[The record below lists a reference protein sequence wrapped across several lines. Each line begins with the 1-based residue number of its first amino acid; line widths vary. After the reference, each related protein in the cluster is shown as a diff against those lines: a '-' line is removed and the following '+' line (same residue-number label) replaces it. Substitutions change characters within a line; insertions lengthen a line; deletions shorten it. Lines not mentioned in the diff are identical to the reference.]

1 MVKRNSQYTSEY
13 QSPNSVGK
21 RQTVPIDA
29 NDPRLRWDKIG
40 QTKARLGAEL
50 DIVDFS
56 GKALTASL
64 TGLSITNLVV
74 QEQVANL
81 NVSSST
87 SSIADKLTSS
97 SIYPSDIS
105 NLAASWVGTTL
116 RITWNFDTTLLEN
129 KYFTNFSIKFTIS
142 GIDYIIKSF
151 VVNTTGTSQ
160 SYDFTLTA
168 NESMFGFFQTS
179 FDLVSVAPEDSF
191 NNIGNYASIV
201 PPVYKNSL
209 PAPIITVTSM
219 NEGYTVAWTPIT
231 DITLNYISIEEYISA
246 DNVNIPTGNYKQVYL
261 DSVNPAVV
269 LTSTTEGRWV
279 KARFTDK
286 AGTYGEYCTAVYI
299 TPTATV
305 AVNTTPP
312 NAVTYVSA
320 VWSGNDIVISYT
332 LPSTLAGSY
341 FQVTLTPFT
350 GINGYFYVYPDGTS
364 NLNQTTIIRKADIFA
379 QFGRYYSSFS
389 SALFTSFSSIGI
401 KDPNGVAFSV
411 DQRTNPFVI
420 NGVRLV
426 PTFTLTGIVNG
437 YSATFNLPSYA
448 TYAEVYQ
455 KYTSWSGITVPNDA
469 FTGTYSSGGSSGTA
483 TITLTNI
490 KDNDGVALSPIPTG
504 YIITG
509 TGIPNN
515 TYIASVSGNTITL
528 SNNLTTQASGT
539 YSAQGL
545 VYSGIGPANIPS
557 TLYQNTYII
566 VRYYDDFDNSSAIS
580 AEQIVIPYQP
590 TTVDVVGPPNVL
602 STGLSTTSG
611 IDLSGTL
618 GFNGYIN
625 LSWAAVTDSQLR
637 GYRIRFTTDAVSPVY
652 SYVDYPIDQSNPPT
666 GTLSYK
672 LTGLAVGATYKI
684 AVATYDQY
692 NNLSTGFTSFTDATI
707 TGSPAI
713 SNYISAGNFQFG
725 QGVDPDNATGI
736 TGTKRGLYFN
746 SSNYW
751 FLNSSN
757 SARLKVGGST
767 SNYLLWDGSNF
778 TIDGNISA
786 RGGSF
791 QGNVALTASGA
802 SIYSG
807 DVTTS
812 AGNLTGD
819 GFILNSGGLLIR
831 KGTNQVSL
839 DTTTGGINANYGSI
853 AGWDITSAKIEK
865 LASTKY
871 AGLSPSGTY
880 AFWAGS
886 TVSGGDTTQFA
897 VDRTGKVYATSMQIS
912 GGALDIGAT
921 SSNLTSGFHVTAA
934 GKMYADGAQITGTL
948 SVTGDSTFKSNIQL
962 WTDNTTYGSIYG
974 GASPTSGVRTVMNY
988 KGFAAYS
995 SNAAVTEILTTPIT
1009 DTQTTPGGNTI
1020 SMPSDYVGINFFT
1033 KGAIIGGWIVNDGV
1047 ITSDK
1052 SKQITLT
1059 SGTNAGIVMS
1069 GIVGVNTNYTVGMS
1083 VPSAAG
1089 DKVFWAGASKSAANF
1104 YVDTTGTMNAT
1115 GAVISSKGSLTTGNS
1130 YVKIDGAADNLT
1142 IYGLATNHPGAS
1154 QTFTATITGG
1164 AIQSAYSAT
1173 VADVITKTTTTLNSG
1188 NISTDGFMS
1197 IVASKG
1203 FQVFDGGTTTANTA
1217 PMISITPAGSYT
1229 TFKETRDGVLNTYNG
1244 SAFVSNA
1251 SVSFL
1256 NSGSVILGSGSG
1268 LSGGTSDGNTSYVY
1282 VNGYARVRNS
1292 TPVGTGT
1299 GSYIRNTYISSVPPS
1314 PTGGGGFVGDLWV
1327 STT

>member
-1 MVKRNSQYTSEY
+1 MKSTPEGSNKAPKKPTLF
-13 QSPNSVGK
+13 
-21 RQTVPIDA
+21 IDKA
-29 NDPRLRWDKIG
+29 DPRLTKSNIG
-40 QTKARLGAEL
+40 KTLARSNAE
-50 DIVDFS
+50 IVVVD
-56 GKALTASL
+56 L
-64 TGLSITNLVV
+64 TGLTGLAG
-74 QEQVANL
+74 ANL
-81 NVSSST
+81 GADGSLPDPNTKTPPNPNPPTPLPPPGTPST
-87 SSIADKLTSS
+87 
-97 SIYPSDIS
+97 PSPITGITGSWSGSTLNIS
-105 NLAASWVGTTL
+105 
-116 RITWNFDTTLLEN
+116 WNFDATLSQNTYADQFIITFAIGSNNITVYN
-129 KYFTNFSIKFTIS
+129 KIN
-142 GIDYIIKSF
+142 KS
-151 VVNTTGTSQ
+151 TTSQ
-160 SYDFTLTA
+160 TYALTQEI
-168 NESMFGFFQTS
+168 NQSLFGFFQGH
-179 FDLVSVAPEDSF
+179 FDSITVAAADSLG
-191 NNIGNYASIV
+191 NIGQSATFS
-201 PPVYKNSL
+201 PPDYINSL

-219 NEGYTVAWTPIT
+219 NEGYVVAWTPIT
-231 DITLNYISIEEYISA
+231 DTTFNYISIEEYVSS
-246 DNVNIPTGNYKQVYL
+246 DNVDIPTGTYTQVYL

-269 LTSTTEGRWV
+269 LTSTTDGRWV

-286 AGTYGEYCTAVYI
+286 AGTYGQYCTAVYI
-299 TPTATV
+299 VPTATV

-312 NAVTYVSA
+312 NAVTAVSA
-320 VWSGNDIVISYT
+320 VWSGSDIVISYT
-332 LPSTLAGSY
+332 LPTTLAGSY
-341 FQVTLTPFT
+341 FQVTLTPTT

-364 NLNQTTIIRKADIFA
+364 NLNQTAIIRKADIFA

-389 SALFTSFSSIGI
+389 SALFTSFSGIGI
-401 KDPNGVAFSV
+401 KDPHGVAFSV
-411 DQRTNPFVI
+411 GQRTDPFVI

-437 YSATFNLPSYA
+437 YSATFNLPSYS

-455 KYTSWSGITVPNDA
+455 KYTSWSGITTPIDA
-469 FTGTYSSGGSSGTA
+469 FTGTYSSGGSSGTT
-483 TITLTNI
+483 TITLTNV
-490 KDNDGVALSPIPTG
+490 KDNDGATVSSIPTG

-509 TGIPNN
+509 TGVPNN
-515 TYIASVSGNTITL
+515 TYITSVNGNTITL
-528 SNNLTTQASGT
+528 SNNLTAQASGT

-545 VYSGIGPANIPS
+545 VYAGIGPANIPS
-557 TLYQNTYII
+557 TIYQNTYVI
-566 VRYYDDFDNSSAIS
+566 VRYYDDFDNSSAAS

-590 TTVDVVGPPNVL
+590 TTVDVVGPPNV
-602 STGLSTTSG
+602 SGTGLSTTSG
-611 IDLSGTL
+611 IDSSGTL

-625 LSWAAVTDSQLR
+625 LSWSAVTDSQLR
-637 GYRIRFTTDAVSPVY
+637 GYRIRFTTDTTSPVY

-672 LTGLAVGATYKI
+672 LTGLAVGATYKL

-692 NNLSTGFTSFTDATI
+692 NNLSTAFTSFTDVTI
-707 TGSPAI
+707 SGTPAI
-713 SNYISAGNFQFG
+713 SNYISAGNFKFG
-725 QGVDPDNATGI
+725 YGVNTSTD
-736 TGTKRGLYFN
+736 KGLYFDAN
-746 SSNYW
+746 NYW
-751 FLNSSN
+751 YINSDN

-767 SNYLLWDGSNF
+767 SNYLLWDGSAF
-778 TIDGNISA
+778 TIDGNLSA

-819 GFILNSGGLLIR
+819 GFILNNGGLLIR
-831 KGTNQVSL
+831 KGTNQVSM
-839 DTTTGGINANYGSI
+839 DTTTGGIFANYGSI

-886 TVSGGDTTQFA
+886 TSSGGDTNQFA
-897 VDRTGKVYATSMQIS
+897 VDRTGKVYASAVQIT

-921 SSNLTSGFHVTAA
+921 SANLTSGFHVTAA

-962 WTDNTTYGSIYG
+962 WTDGSTYGSIYG
-974 GASPTSGVRTVMNY
+974 GASPTTGVRTVMNY

-1089 DKVFWAGASKSAANF
+1089 DKVFWAGASKSSANF

-1115 GAVISSKGSLTTGNS
+1115 GAVISSKGSLGTGS

-1164 AIQSAYSAT
+1164 AIQSGYSAT
-1173 VADVITKTTTTLNSG
+1173 IADVTTKTTTILNSG

-1197 IVASKG
+1197 VVATKG
-1203 FQVFDGGTTTANTA
+1203 FQVFGSAVSANAA
-1217 PMISITPAGSYT
+1217 PMISVDPTGSYT
-1229 TFKETRDGVLNTYNG
+1229 TFTESGTSTNT
-1244 SAFVSNA
+1244 SAFVSNTN
-1251 SVSFL
+1251 VSFL
-1256 NSGSVILGSGSG
+1256 NSTSVILGSGTG
-1268 LSGGTSDGNTSYVY
+1268 LSGGTAGETGTSYVY
-1282 VNGYARVRNS
+1282 VNGWARIRNS
-1292 TPVGTGT
+1292 TPTGYGT
-1299 GSYIRNTYISSVPPS
+1299 GSYIRNTYVSTVAPSQSS
-1314 PTGGGGFVGDLWV
+1314 TGGFVGDLWV

>member
-1 MVKRNSQYTSEY
+1 MKATPEGSNKAPKKPTLF
-13 QSPNSVGK
+13 
-21 RQTVPIDA
+21 IDK
-29 NDPRLRWDKIG
+29 NDPRLLPANIG
-40 QTKARLGAEL
+40 KTLARSNAEII
-50 DIVDFS
+50 IVDKS
-56 GKALTASL
+56 GLYGLAGANISANDGLPDPDVNKDPGGNSTPKTPIPVPGTNSTPTA
-64 TGLSITNLVV
+64 
-74 QEQVANL
+74 
-81 NVSSST
+81 VSGCASVWNGST
-87 SSIADKLTSS
+87 LH
-97 SIYPSDIS
+97 
-105 NLAASWVGTTL
+105 
-116 RITWNFDTTLLEN
+116 ITWNFDA
-129 KYFTNFSIKFTIS
+129 TNSANL
-142 GIDYIIKSF
+142 YAVEF
-151 VVNTTGTSQ
+151 VVAITVGNVTQTIYAPINKTATSQ
-160 SYDFTLTA
+160 SYDLTYDI
-168 NESMFGFFQTS
+168 NTNLFGFFQPKITS
-179 FDLVSVAPEDSF
+179 ITTKAADSL
-191 NNIGNYASIV
+191 GNFGASCTHV

-209 PAPIITVTSM
+209 PAPVIYVSSM
-219 NEGYTVAWTPIT
+219 NEGYVVAWDAIT
-231 DITLNYISIEEYISA
+231 DTTLNYISVEEYIST
-246 DNVNIPTGNYKQVYL
+246 DNVNIPDGTYNQVYL

-312 NAVTYVSA
+312 NAVTAVSA
-320 VWSGNDIVISYT
+320 VWSGSDIVISYT

-341 FQVTLTPFT
+341 FQVTLTPTT

-364 NLNQTTIIRKADIFA
+364 SLNQTAIIRKADIFA
-379 QFGRYYSSFS
+379 QFGKYYSSFS
-389 SALFTSFSSIGI
+389 SALFTSFSGIGI
-401 KDPNGVAFSV
+401 KDPHGVAFSV
-411 DQRTNPFVI
+411 GQRTNPFVI
-420 NGVRLV
+420 NGVSLV

-455 KYTSWSGITVPNDA
+455 KYTSWSGITAPIDA
-469 FTGTYSSGGSSGTA
+469 FTGTYLSGGSSGTA
-483 TITLTNI
+483 TITLTNVQ
-490 KDNDGVALSPIPTG
+490 DNDGVALSPIPTG

-515 TYIASVSGNTITL
+515 TYIASVNGNTITL
-528 SNNLTTQASGT
+528 SNNLTAQASGT

-545 VYSGIGPANIPS
+545 VYAGIGPANIPS
-557 TLYQNTYII
+557 TLYQNTYIV
-566 VRYYDDFDNSSAIS
+566 VRYYDDFDNFSAIS

-590 TTVDVVGPPNVL
+590 TTVDVVGPPNV
-602 STGLSTTSG
+602 SGAGLSTTSG
-611 IDLSGTL
+611 IDSSGTL

-637 GYRIRFTTDAVSPVY
+637 GYRIRFTTDATNPIY

-672 LTGLAVGATYKI
+672 LTGLAVGATYKLS
-684 AVATYDQY
+684 VATYDQY

-713 SNYISAGNFQFG
+713 SNYISAGSFKFG
-725 QGVDPDNATGI
+725 YGVNA
-736 TGTKRGLYFN
+736 GTDKGLYFDAN
-746 SSNYW
+746 NYW
-751 FLNSSN
+751 YINSGN

-767 SNYLLWDGSNF
+767 TNYLLWDGSGF

-812 AGNLTGD
+812 PGNLTGD

-831 KGTNQVSL
+831 KGTNQVSM

-886 TVSGGDTTQFA
+886 TVAGGDTTQFA

-921 SSNLTSGFHVTAA
+921 SSNLTSGFHVTSA

-962 WTDNTTYGSIYG
+962 WTNSDNTVYGSIYG
-974 GASPTSGVRTVMNY
+974 GSSPTSGVRTVMNY
-988 KGFAAYS
+988 KGFAAY
-995 SNAAVTEILTTPIT
+995 NTTGAALTEILTTPIGDT
-1009 DTQTTPGGNTI
+1009 DTTPGGTTI
-1020 SMPSDYVGINFFT
+1020 SMPTTYTGINFFT

-1089 DKVFWAGASKSAANF
+1089 DKVFWAGASKSSANF
-1104 YVDTTGTMNAT
+1104 YVDTTGKMSAT
-1115 GAVISSKGSLTTGNS
+1115 GAVISSSGSLGTGS

-1173 VADVITKTTTTLNSG
+1173 VADVTTKTTTTLNSG

-1203 FQVFDGGTTTANTA
+1203 FQVFDGGTTNANTA
-1217 PMISITPAGSYT
+1217 PMISITPAGGFTS
-1229 TFKETRDGVLNTYNG
+1229 FQETRDGVLNTYNG

-1268 LSGGTSDGNTSYVY
+1268 LSGGTSDGTTSYVY